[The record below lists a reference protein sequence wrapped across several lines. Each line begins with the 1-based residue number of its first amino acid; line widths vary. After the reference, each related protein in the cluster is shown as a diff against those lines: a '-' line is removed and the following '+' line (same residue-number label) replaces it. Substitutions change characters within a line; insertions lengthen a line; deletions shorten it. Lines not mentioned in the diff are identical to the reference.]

1 MGSPSHCESMPCGKT
16 TMESRRRNEG
26 EVSWVWVEN
35 WDAVWPLPWKARMR
49 DWGDGELGGGSGW
62 ERR

>member
-1 MGSPSHCESMPCGKT
+1 MGSPSHCESRPCGNAT
-16 TMESRRRNEG
+16 TESRRRNEG

-35 WDAVWPLPWKARMR
+35 WEAVWSLPWKARMR
-49 DWGDGELGGGSGW
+49 GEGESGGGWGW